1 MIRAECMPTI
11 PHMSEHAIRKND
23 VGTSDAQRAGFEASA
38 PSPALD
44 PIDADQLLGS
54 FNANPP
60 GLSLFALIAED
71 YRTHDCNPFS
81 EGFWALAT
89 HRFGNWRMSIRP
101 RLLRAPCSLLY
112 AALRKACLW
121 FGGIKLD
128 YTVRVG
134 RRVRIWHAGGMTLG
148 ALEIGDDTQIRPNT
162 TFGVKRR
169 GDERWLKPR
178 IGRRCDIGVGAVL
191 LGGITIGD
199 DCVIGAN
206 VVLARTIPAR
216 SIVTVEP
223 PTVRTR
229 RMNTPR
235 AARKSA
241 IASCDGLKRS

>member
-1 MIRAECMPTI
+1 MGQQAMRDEQAAHVPRVRA
-11 PHMSEHAIRKND
+11 AARA
-23 VGTSDAQRAGFEASA
+23 DADAA
-38 PSPALD
+38 PRVPLD
-44 PIDADQLLGS
+44 PRSADPLLGTR
-54 FNANPP
+54 NGNPP

-71 YRTHDCNPFS
+71 FRTHDRELFS

-89 HRFGNWRMSIRP
+89 HRYGNWRMSIRP

-112 AALRKACLW
+112 EMLHKACIW

-162 TFGVKRR
+162 TFGVQRR
-169 GDERWLKPR
+169 GDARWLKPR

-191 LGGITIGD
+191 LGGITVGD

-206 VVLARTIPAR
+206 VVLAHSLPAR
-216 SIVTVEP
+216 SIVTAP
-223 PTVRTR
+223 PPRVRAR
-229 RMNTPR
+229 RTLPGDHAHEMRDADLPG
-235 AARKSA
+235 A
-241 IASCDGLKRS
+241 D